1 MAEELGSQ
9 ISVSISIVHLTSG
22 LSLCSPTPSLV
33 SLADS
38 LTGKEHGG
46 GVTHAWED
54 IPVSTSAPISFSST
68 GKPALV
74 SGNDHPHEAG
84 PSSLGTTRR
93 EASHWATASLGGGKE
108 WGLGSPG
115 WEVTKYLAT
124 YLMTLTGLPWWLSG
138 KESACSAGD
147 TGSILGSGRFPGK
160 GNDIPLQHS
169 FLENSMNRTAWQA
182 TYSPWG
188 HKSRTRLSD

>member
-9 ISVSISIVHLTSG
+9 TSVSISAVHLTSG

-54 IPVSTSAPISFSST
+54 TPGSTSAPISFSST

-93 EASHWATASLGGGKE
+93 EASHWATASLGGGKS
-108 WGLGSPG
+108 GG
-115 WEVTKYLAT
+115 WEVLGTK
-124 YLMTLTGLPWWLSG
+124 LTPGFWLLDL
-138 KESACSAGD
+138 ELWLCHLLQ
-147 TGSILGSGRFPGK
+147 I
-160 GNDIPLQHS
+160 IP
-169 FLENSMNRTAWQA
+169 
-182 TYSPWG
+182 
-188 HKSRTRLSD
+188 

>member
-9 ISVSISIVHLTSG
+9 TSVSISVICLTSG

-38 LTGKEHGG
+38 LTGKEHEA

-54 IPVSTSAPISFSST
+54 TLVSTSAPISFSST

-93 EASHWATASLGGGKE
+93 EASQWATASLGGGEE

-115 WEVTKYLAT
+115 NKVD
-124 YLMTLTGLPWWLSG
+124 PRS
-138 KESACSAGD
+138 SAS
-147 TGSILGSGRFPGK
+147 
-160 GNDIPLQHS
+160 
-169 FLENSMNRTAWQA
+169 
-182 TYSPWG
+182 
-188 HKSRTRLSD
+188 

>member
-1 MAEELGSQ
+1 MTERACMQRLSTLFGKLTVPSIFKAAAHFFMSQ
-9 ISVSISIVHLTSG
+9 TSVSISAVHLTSG

-54 IPVSTSAPISFSST
+54 TPGSTSAPISFSST

-93 EASHWATASLGGGKE
+93 EASHWATASLGGGKS
-108 WGLGSPG
+108 GG
-115 WEVTKYLAT
+115 WEVLGTK
-124 YLMTLTGLPWWLSG
+124 LTPGFWLLDL
-138 KESACSAGD
+138 ELWLCHLLQ
-147 TGSILGSGRFPGK
+147 I
-160 GNDIPLQHS
+160 IP
-169 FLENSMNRTAWQA
+169 
-182 TYSPWG
+182 
-188 HKSRTRLSD
+188 